1 MNPCRVC
8 TQGILLSLINVYLGD
23 VITPNIINWQS
34 FNETLA
40 KCLNIINCFVHID
53 PDITIVMNLLTLQ

>member
-23 VITPNIINWQS
+23 VITPDIINWQS
-34 FNETLA
+34 FYGTLA
-40 KCLNIINCFVHID
+40 KRFKIINCFVHID
-53 PDITIVMNLLTLQ
+53 PDITIVIYLLTLQ